1 MGKGILIGFLIAL
14 LIGAGFFYLGIKPT
28 QEEIADLEQQTLV
41 AEGENATLLQERN
54 RLTRI
59 EDAEFEYRAA
69 VGQLETYVPSGP
81 QQSELINGLKALA
94 VDASVDW
101 TGVSFSLPTLIAE
114 AEYSEMR
121 FVVQIEGS
129 YFELLGYLHS
139 MEEMERVIRI
149 DGATFSPTVGDNG
162 IVSLSASINA
172 TAFTTGDVGLVN
184 VDFLAEQAAAEQA
197 ALDEAAAA
205 AATEAEGDE

>member
-1 MGKGILIGFLIAL
+1 MGRGLLVGLLVAV
-14 LIGAGFFYLGIKPT
+14 LIGAGFFYLGIKPI
-28 QEEIADLEQQTLV
+28 QDNIADIDQQILA

-69 VGQLETYVPSGP
+69 VGQLETYVPTSP
-81 QQSELINGLKALA
+81 QQSELINGLKSLA
-94 VDASVDW
+94 TDSSVEW
-101 TGVSFSLPTLIAE
+101 SGVSFSLPTLVVDTS
-114 AEYSEMR
+114 YSEVR

-139 MEEMERVIRI
+139 MEEMERVVRI
-149 DGATFSPTVGDNG
+149 ESATFSPSVADNG
-162 IVSLSASINA
+162 IVTLTASINA

-184 VDFLAEQAAAEQA
+184 VDLPEE
-197 ALDEAAAA
+197 
-205 AATEAEGDE
+205 TEADATTGDE